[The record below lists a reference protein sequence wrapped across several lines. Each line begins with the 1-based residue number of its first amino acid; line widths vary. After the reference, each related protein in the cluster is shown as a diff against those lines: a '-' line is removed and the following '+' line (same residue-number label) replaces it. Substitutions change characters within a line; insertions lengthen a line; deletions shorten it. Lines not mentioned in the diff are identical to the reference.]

1 MSSEPPAV
9 GDILSRNGDNWEVQ
23 DVTEGADGS
32 PVVTLRP
39 LRRLPKPEVPQS
51 PRTSDV

>member
-1 MSSEPPAV
+1 MSNDLPNV

-23 DVTEGADGS
+23 HVTKGADGS

-39 LRRLPKPEVPQS
+39 LPHPPKPE
-51 PRTSDV
+51 TA